1 MLGGLKKIKAPL
13 GVWGSS
19 FLHLFYPRLCEGC
32 SKALLLSERV
42 LCIGCTH
49 HIPKTAYHHI
59 PDNDTASRL
68 VGRIPFHHA
77 TTFAYFTPDGL
88 LQHLLHQLKYKDK
101 QEIGI
106 YLGKQFGY
114 DLAETNWAK
123 SIDLILPVPLHPRKE
138 AERGYNQSSLIAEGI
153 SEVLHIPVL
162 ADGLYRTRHTESQT
176 RKSRAERIEN
186 MQEAFGV
193 KHIQQLQHK
202 HVLIVDDVLT
212 TGATLES
219 CALALSAIP
228 DVQVSFGTIGIAMD

>member
-1 MLGGLKKIKAPL
+1 MIQHLRTLGN
-13 GVWGSS
+13 S

-32 SKALLLSERV
+32 SKPLLLSEKI
-42 LCIGCTH
+42 LCIGCTSY
-49 HIPKTAYHHI
+49 IPKTDYHHI
-59 PDNDTASRL
+59 PGNDTAARFA
-68 VGRIPFHHA
+68 GRISFQHA

-101 QEIGI
+101 QDIGI

-114 DLAETNWAK
+114 DLHKADWAK
-123 SIDLILPVPLHPRKE
+123 NIDLILPVPLHPRKE
-138 AERGYNQSSLIAEGI
+138 AERGYNQSGLIAEGI

-176 RKSRAERIEN
+176 KKSRAERIEN

-193 KHIQQLQHK
+193 GHIRQLQHK
-202 HVLIVDDVLT
+202 HVLLVDDVLT

-219 CALALSAIP
+219 CALALSAVTG
-228 DVQVSFGTIGIAMD
+228 VQVSFGTIGIAMD